1 MTTPLPL
8 ARELQDLRTSE
19 IIDALDPA
27 FLSLL
32 SWDWGVRVARYPHS
46 HRCWGCRTAR
56 SPDV

>member
-19 IIDALDPA
+19 IIDALDAA

-32 SWDWGVRVARYPHS
+32 SWDWGVRLPAIPTAT
-46 HRCWGCRTAR
+46 RCWGCRTAR
-56 SPDV
+56 SPGA